1 MSQGKTETLVLT
13 SSNQLST
20 LHQWFTFVRL
30 PITYLTSLMMPF
42 PPSLLTEPFK
52 PGNMKVVW
60 NLRLNIGSEGPALI
74 VWTASK
80 CWKKNTLFVS
90 HWHLL
95 TSHGKL
101 YSVFPKF
108 DLHTSMRP
116 PQVRSI
122 TFIPYTCYI
131 YHVAPEQFWT
141 LVCLATLSGQLWPY
155 M

>member
-1 MSQGKTETLVLT
+1 
-13 SSNQLST
+13 
-20 LHQWFTFVRL
+20 
-30 PITYLTSLMMPF
+30 MMPF

-80 CWKKNTLFVS
+80 CWKKKHFVRVTPAS
-90 HWHLL
+90 ADFSWQALL
-95 TSHGKL
+95 RASEVH
-101 YSVFPKF
+101 
-108 DLHTSMRP
+108 LHTSMRP
-116 PQVRSI
+116 PQVRTI

>member
-1 MSQGKTETLVLT
+1 LSQGKTETLVLT

-80 CWKKNTLFVS
+80 CWKKKHFVRVTPAS
-90 HWHLL
+90 ADFSWQALL
-95 TSHGKL
+95 RVSE
-101 YSVFPKF
+101 
-108 DLHTSMRP
+108 
-116 PQVRSI
+116 I
-122 TFIPYTCYI
+122 
-131 YHVAPEQFWT
+131 
-141 LVCLATLSGQLWPY
+141 
-155 M
+155 